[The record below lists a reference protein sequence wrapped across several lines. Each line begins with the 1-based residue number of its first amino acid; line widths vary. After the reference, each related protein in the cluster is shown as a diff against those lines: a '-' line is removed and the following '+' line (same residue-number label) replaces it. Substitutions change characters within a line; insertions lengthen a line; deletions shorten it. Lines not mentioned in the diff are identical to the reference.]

1 MIDIVLE
8 LLELSKKNK
17 ESGRYISIALGE
29 NKFPESVSE
38 GTKLL
43 RRRLWKN
50 AP

>member
-1 MIDIVLE
+1 MIEVILE
-8 LLELSKKNK
+8 LLELAKKNK
-17 ESGRYISIALGE
+17 ESGRYISVALGG

-43 RRRLWKN
+43 RRKLWKN